1 MNNGERQLLYQISSI
16 TDAVIVIKIII
27 TSTEI
32 VILEIIFD
40 TIFLLS

>member
-40 TIFLLS
+40 TTFLLS